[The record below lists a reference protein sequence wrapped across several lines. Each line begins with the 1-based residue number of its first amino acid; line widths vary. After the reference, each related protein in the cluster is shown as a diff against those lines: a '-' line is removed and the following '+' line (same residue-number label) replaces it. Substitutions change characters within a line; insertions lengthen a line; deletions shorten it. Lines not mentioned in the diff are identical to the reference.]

1 MPFKQMEN
9 VTAFIQAAR
18 QMGVMEKDVFSTVDL
33 YEAKNPQA
41 VLMCIYSLGGVVQ
54 RTAPDFKGPFL
65 GVAQKSVVPDAARE
79 KQTVT
84 QASGYRAD
92 IQEEVRD
99 GFKAYNQTARPWTMG
114 GANERAPSR
123 TPSRSPA
130 PSPRGNVPAPKPA
143 AAKTLAAPSAT
154 TRSRSASPGPQ
165 MATSGNLEQD
175 VTKWIEAV
183 TWETKGSQPVM
194 DWLKD
199 GQVLCRMAN
208 LIKPGICPRINTQ
221 AMPFK
226 QMENVTAF
234 IQAAR
239 QLGVMEK
246 DVFSTVDLYEAKNKQ
261 SVLNCIYSLGGAI
274 QRTVPEFEG
283 PFLGVAQNNA
293 VKDSARAKTTVTQD
307 SGFRKDLTDEV
318 RAGVSR
324 GRHM

>member
-1 MPFKQMEN
+1 MSVQVEEKRYSDDGKAYTLKE
-9 VTAFIQAAR
+9 FIGFCGEEDGKWYWDQAPP
-18 QMGVMEKDVFSTVDL
+18 EKRISDDGKAYTLKEFIGFCGEEDGKWYFSQ
-33 YEAKNPQA
+33 AKP
-41 VLMCIYSLGGVVQ
+41 
-54 RTAPDFKGPFL
+54 APAQGSTT
-65 GVAQKSVVPDAARE
+65 QKSLAAP
-79 KQTVT
+79 
-84 QASGYRAD
+84 ASG
-92 IQEEVRD
+92 
-99 GFKAYNQTARPWTMG
+99 TAR
-114 GANERAPSR
+114 ARSN
-123 TPSRSPA
+123 SPA
-130 PSPRGNVPAPKPA
+130 PPA
-143 AAKTLAAPSAT
+143 S
-154 TRSRSASPGPQ
+154 
-165 MATSGNLEQD
+165 SGNLEQD